1 MSSGVDVEG
10 LDQLQARLVHARD
23 GITDLTD
30 INRDIGQLVVREAD
44 SRTPTATG
52 GLANNNRSTATASGW
67 GATNGEPYAG
77 FVHWGTR
84 TMKARPWL
92 LEAARATEDSWM
104 DQLARHV
111 QQLLDG
117 Q

>member
-1 MSSGVDVEG
+1 MSVGMSVEG
-10 LDQLQARLVHARD
+10 QEQLLARLAHAHD
-23 GITDLTD
+23 GIAGLTD
-30 INRDIGQLVVREAD
+30 VIRDMAQLVAREAD

-52 GLANNNRSTATASGW
+52 GLANNNRSTATATGW

-77 FVHWGTR
+77 FVHWGTKI
-84 TMKARPWL
+84 MKARPWL

-104 DQLARHV
+104 DQLTNHV

-117 Q
+117 N